1 MPANIHFFLMIQS
14 TAKQA
19 LPSRSQGT
27 SKPNTATGQKCS
39 GLTCGARYAGSV
51 RRTRPMLSQRSKAEM
66 ILRLYLFMNDDRKWL
81 KLLKSTPK
89 LPYPLRLTHS
99 LTGQKARIDSAC

>member
-1 MPANIHFFLMIQS
+1 
-14 TAKQA
+14 
-19 LPSRSQGT
+19 
-27 SKPNTATGQKCS
+27 
-39 GLTCGARYAGSV
+39 
-51 RRTRPMLSQRSKAEM
+51 M